1 MIDLAIRGGSVLD
14 GLGSQP
20 VLRDVAVAQHRLV
33 EPPARSGTR
42 SLDAKGCWVLPGFVD
57 LHSHA
62 DLTVLTGEGMRE
74 RHAAG
79 ITTEVVGQDGLGFAP
94 ASAETLELVH
104 DLMHA
109 VAGDR
114 PDDRWSSTK
123 EYLDVVARGA
133 VSHVATLAS
142 HGTAR
147 IEVAGMAN
155 RPLTSMELHQLELLS
170 EQAVREGAVGLST
183 GLSYPPAR
191 SSDAPEVIAAYR
203 PFAARR
209 LPYVTHLR
217 DYGRGFDEAL
227 DEALAI
233 ASEAPGGSLHLS
245 HFHVSGPG
253 RDGAAETY
261 LRRLDCAAKDLPITW
276 DSYPYTAACTFLMS
290 FLPDWLLERPV
301 AERSS
306 LLRHRAA
313 EIAAELDQR
322 GPGAT
327 VAVGWEGF
335 LLAATGHVE
344 LDGRRLVDAAT
355 DRGRTPGE
363 MVVDLCGRAA
373 PAVLIEQG
381 HIGNVRAIA
390 ADHRHRGGSDGIMG
404 SGMPHPRATGTFM
417 RWLRW
422 ARDGEVDIS
431 VPEMV
436 RHLTSAAAD
445 TIRVA
450 DVGRLV
456 VGAIA
461 DVVVVDPRRLD
472 DGPDHELAVPAAVRH
487 LVIGGRPVIVE
498 GEHQGLEPVGRA
510 LRWS

>member
-1 MIDLAIRGGSVLD
+1 VTDLAIRGGSVLD

-20 VLRDVAVAQHRLV
+20 VLGDVVVAQHRLPGDAPGPA
-33 EPPARSGTR
+33 PP
-42 SLDAKGCWVLPGFVD
+42 SLDASGCWVLPGFVD

-79 ITTEVVGQDGLGFAP
+79 ITTEVVGQDGLGFVP
-94 ASAETLELVH
+94 GSVETLELVFE
-104 DLMHA
+104 LMHA
-109 VAGDR
+109 IAGE
-114 PDDRWSSTK
+114 PPADRWSST
-123 EYLDVVARGA
+123 EGYLDVVARAA

-155 RPLTSMELHQLELLS
+155 RPLTEAELGQLRALS
-170 EQAVREGAVGLST
+170 EQAVSEGAVGLST

-191 SSDAPEVIAAYR
+191 SSDASEIIAAYE
-203 PFAARR
+203 PFAAHG

-217 DYGRGFDEAL
+217 DYGTGFEAAL
-227 DEALAI
+227 EEAIEI
-233 ASEAPGGSLHLS
+233 ASGAAGGILHLA

-253 RDGAAETY
+253 RVGEAGRY
-261 LRRLDCAAKDLPITW
+261 LGRLDAVADQLTVTW
-276 DSYPYTAACTFLMS
+276 DSYPYTAACTFLAS
-290 FLPDWLLERPV
+290 FLPDWVLERPGV
-301 AERSS
+301 ERAS
-306 LLRHRAA
+306 LLREQAD
-313 EIAAELDQR
+313 EIATELDHR

-327 VAVGWEGF
+327 VAVGWDGF
-335 LLAATGHVE
+335 LLAGTGREH
-344 LDGRRLVDAAT
+344 LDGRRLVDAAS
-355 DRGRTPGE
+355 DHGRSPGQ
-363 MVVDLCGRAA
+363 MVVELCREAP

-381 HIGNVRAIA
+381 HLGNVRAIA
-390 ADHRHRGGSDGIMG
+390 GDPRHRGGSDGIMG
-404 SGMPHPRATGTFM
+404 SGIPHPRATGTFL

-422 ARDGEVDIS
+422 ARDGEVGVSI
-431 VPEMV
+431 PEMV

-456 VGAIA
+456 PGALA
-461 DVVVVDPRRLD
+461 DLVVVDPSRLD
-472 DGPDHELAVPAAVRH
+472 DGPDHHLAVPDAVRH
-487 LVIGGRPVIVE
+487 LVIGGRPVIVD
-498 GEHQGLEPVGRA
+498 GEHRGLEPVGRA